1 MSKRRPDGGGDDLAD
16 DATDAS
22 SKAWERF
29 DEKAEDEK
37 RSGERDPQD
46 DGISMFPDVQLLA
59 DHLSATGD
67 EVADDD
73 DEWKDGGAP

>member
-1 MSKRRPDGGGDDLAD
+1 MSDRPDAGRDDLAD
-16 DATDAS
+16 DATETS
-22 SKAWERF
+22 RNAWKRF

-37 RSGERDPQD
+37 RGDKDDPQD

-67 EVADDD
+67 EVAEDD